1 MYERLNKCDCI
12 DCIIMSI
19 SLIIQTI
26 KKRIRVCHSLLF
38 VSDMLSFSTF
48 PTFIL
53 KCVLITDRYERLNKY
68 DCIVIIFYNYMY
80 IILLHLQIMTCLCCL
95 TVAR

>member
-1 MYERLNKCDCI
+1 M
-12 DCIIMSI
+12 
-19 SLIIQTI
+19 
-26 KKRIRVCHSLLF
+26 LF

-80 IILLHLQIMTCLCCL
+80 IILLHLSTNNDVFVLPHSCKIEFSHLNNPDTNPSRK
-95 TVAR
+95 TNPNAI